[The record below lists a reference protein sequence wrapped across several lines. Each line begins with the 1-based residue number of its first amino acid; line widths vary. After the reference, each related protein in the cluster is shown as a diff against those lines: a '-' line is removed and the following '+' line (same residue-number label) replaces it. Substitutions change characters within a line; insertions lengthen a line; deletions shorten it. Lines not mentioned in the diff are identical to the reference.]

1 MKIYNHNN
9 DTFELTVNGYKIPES
24 KDLLYTSDWLTAS
37 IAINSNNDFLNKELE
52 FLLVEDFER
61 MLLWLNETN
70 QPKKLEF
77 VDASFSFLRFE
88 RSKIPFLKIIKQE
101 FESEEAS
108 TWDLHLSEENIKM
121 FTKEVKALQEKFPC
135 RCGLLHNHEQ

>member
-9 DTFELTVNGYKIPES
+9 DMFELSVNGYKIPYS
-24 KDLLYTSDWLTAS
+24 KDFLYTSDWLTAS

-70 QPKKLEF
+70 QPKRLEF
-77 VDASFSFLRFE
+77 VDASFSFLRFK
-88 RSKIPFLKIIKQE
+88 RSKIPFLKIINQE
-101 FESEEAS
+101 FESEEAI
-108 TWDLHLSEENIKM
+108 TWDLHLSDENIKM

-135 RCGLLHNHEQ
+135 RCGLMHDHEQ

>member
-9 DTFELTVNGYKIPES
+9 DTFELSVNGYKIPDS
-24 KDLLYTSDWLTAS
+24 KNILYTSDWLTAS
-37 IAINSNNDFLNKELE
+37 ISISSNNDFLYKELE

-70 QPKKLEF
+70 QPKRLEF
-77 VDASFSFLRFE
+77 VDASFYFLRFK
-88 RSKIPFLKIIKQE
+88 RSKIPFLKIINQE
-101 FESEEAS
+101 FESEDAI
-108 TWDLHLSEENIKM
+108 TWDLHLSEENVKM

-135 RCGLLHNHEQ
+135 RCGLLHDHEQ